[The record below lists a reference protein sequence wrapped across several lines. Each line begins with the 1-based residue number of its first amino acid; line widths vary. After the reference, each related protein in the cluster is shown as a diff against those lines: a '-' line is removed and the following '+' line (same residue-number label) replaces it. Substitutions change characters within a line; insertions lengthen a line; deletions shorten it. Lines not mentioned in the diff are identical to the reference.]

1 MAPSSRTTAAG
12 KSSSTRGTSVR
23 FSVMDR
29 VLNKTTARDTGRA
42 AQRARCYHPR
52 MSIDKKLLEI
62 LCCPVTKVP
71 VKLLPKP
78 KLGALNERVAAG
90 EVKRATG
97 DTVSEPLDEA
107 LITENGTTIYR
118 IDSGIPVM
126 LEDEA
131 IPTAQLG
138 EF

>member
-1 MAPSSRTTAAG
+1 
-12 KSSSTRGTSVR
+12 
-23 FSVMDR
+23 
-29 VLNKTTARDTGRA
+29 
-42 AQRARCYHPR
+42 

-90 EVKRATG
+90 EVKRASG
-97 DTVSEPLDEA
+97 DTVVEPLDEA

-131 IPTAQLG
+131 IPAAQLG